1 VFGFGLDDDDMRRME
16 SLDANVTTTPS
27 PWSDMGPAA
36 RRNKVLRPLLSAVLK
51 PFFWIIKVDVQRMG
65 RTGFI
70 SWAWS
75 RD

>member
-1 VFGFGLDDDDMRRME
+1 
-16 SLDANVTTTPS
+16 
-27 PWSDMGPAA
+27 
-36 RRNKVLRPLLSAVLK
+36 VLK

-65 RTGFI
+65 RKGFI